1 MPMTLNEMGG
11 QKSQKYTVL
20 DASVLTDYDTVRQA
34 YGPQPTDYY
43 DSDNTTGVITPKA
56 KAKMGNYIPQDYL
69 QNIRSNYPPV
79 TPQRTMSLAEADKLD
94 KKANPPL
101 TGVSMYPPTNFAGV
115 TPPMQ
120 NALKNDTNVSMKE
133 YYHVNMSGQSCV
145 DTLNH
150 VMNCPMCS
158 RYFKCDT
165 KVYNVIILML
175 IILFAT
181 IMFFSYKEEVKRR

>member
-1 MPMTLNEMGG
+1 MPVPLHELSGP
-11 QKSQKYTVL
+11 KPQKYTVIDSSL
-20 DASVLTDYDTVRQA
+20 LNDYDTVNQA
-34 YGPQPTDYY
+34 YGPTPISQY
-43 DSDNTTGVITPKA
+43 DSDSTTGVILPKA
-56 KAKMGNYIPQDYL
+56 KAKMGNYVPEDYL
-69 QNIRSNYPPV
+69 TNIRSNYPPV
-79 TPQRTMSLAEADKLD
+79 NPQRTMSLAEADKLD
-94 KKANPPL
+94 RKMSPPL
-101 TGVSMYPPTNFAGV
+101 AGRMESMTPFPGV

-120 NALKNDTNVSMKE
+120 NALENDKSINMRE
-133 YYHVNMSGQSCV
+133 YYHVNLSGQSCV

-165 KVYNVIILML
+165 KVYNVVIIML

>member
-1 MPMTLNEMGG
+1 MPMPLNEMGG
-11 QKSQKYTVL
+11 SKSPKYTVL
-20 DASVLTDYDTVRQA
+20 DASVLTEYDTVKQA

-43 DSDNTTGVITPKA
+43 DSDNTTGVLLPRA
-56 KAKMGNYIPQDYL
+56 KAKMGNYVPEDYL

-101 TGVSMYPPTNFAGV
+101 TGVSLYPPTNFAGV

-120 NALKNDTNVSMKE
+120 NALKNDTNVAMKE
-133 YYHVNMSGQSCV
+133 YYHVNLSGQSCV

>member
-1 MPMTLNEMGG
+1 MPVPLNELGG
-11 QKSQKYTVL
+11 SRPPKYSII
-20 DASVLTDYDTVRQA
+20 DDSILTGYDTIPQA
-34 YGPQPTDYY
+34 YGPIPISQYE
-43 DSDNTTGVITPKA
+43 SDNTTGVITPRN
-56 KAKMGNYIPQDYL
+56 KAKMGNYIPKDYL
-69 QNIRSNYPPV
+69 TNIRSNYPPV
-79 TPQRTMSLAEADKLD
+79 NPQRSVSLADAERLD
-94 KKANPPL
+94 SSLNPPL
-101 TGVSMYPPTNFAGV
+101 VGRMESMTPFPGV

-120 NALKNDTNVSMKE
+120 NALKNDRSVNMKE
-133 YYHVNMSGQSCV
+133 YYHVNLTGQSCV

-165 KVYNVIILML
+165 KVYNVIIIML